1 MLLYQE
7 AWLCRDGRE
16 DWRKRSIE
24 RIYGRMQNCGVRL
37 DQQFYYEI
45 PTVDLFGARVWQPS
59 VATRCPCVS
68 SYHKKT
74 SFHLP
79 PLVTHG
85 SLCTGDRSERTEVIH
100 RYAQSEELRCAQ
112 EIFP

>member
-1 MLLYQE
+1 
-7 AWLCRDGRE
+7 
-16 DWRKRSIE
+16 
-24 RIYGRMQNCGVRL
+24 MQNCEVRL
-37 DQQFYYEI
+37 YQQFYYEI

-59 VATRCPCVS
+59 VATRCPCAS

-74 SFHLP
+74 SSHLP

-85 SLCTGDRSERTEVIH
+85 SLCTGDWSERTEVIH